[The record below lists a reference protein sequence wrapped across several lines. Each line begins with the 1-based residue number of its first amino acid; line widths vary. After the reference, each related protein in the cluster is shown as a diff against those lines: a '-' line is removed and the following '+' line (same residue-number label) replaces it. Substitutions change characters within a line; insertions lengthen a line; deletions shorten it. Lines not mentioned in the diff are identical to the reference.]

1 MYEQKLKVLIERDEW
16 MMDVLRTVQQLEL
29 QDWWVCAGFVR
40 TKIWDTVH
48 TFTTRTSIA
57 DIDVIHFDN
66 REDRMSEQV
75 DRELEDQ
82 LLLLRPNLPWSV
94 KNQVRMHNR
103 NGVKPYLSST
113 DAMSKFPETAT
124 ALGVSLDKNG
134 ELLISAPHGLTDAF
148 QLHVKPTPAFLRN
161 QMLIPIYEARL
172 AKKKWHKTW
181 PRLTYWE
188 SSEYK

>member
-16 MMDVLRTVQQLEL
+16 MMDILQIVQQLEL

-40 TKIWDTVH
+40 SKIWDTVH
-48 TFTTRTSIA
+48 AFTSRTSLA
-57 DIDVIHFDN
+57 DIDVIHFDKH
-66 REDRMSEQV
+66 EEQIGEQM
-75 DRELEDQ
+75 DRELEDR
-82 LLLLRPNLPWSV
+82 LRLLRPNLPWSV

-124 ALGVSLDKNG
+124 SLGVSLDNG
-134 ELLISAPHGLTDAF
+134 GKLIISAPHGLSDAF
-148 QLHVKPTPAFLRN
+148 QLHVKPTPTFLGN
-161 QMLIPIYEARL
+161 QMLMPIYKARL

-188 SSEYK
+188 TSEYK